1 MTIDPFVS
9 YKLYQA
15 LKLHFESDTYD
26 ALKYNYK
33 TSASP
38 QSFFKRKDKY
48 FFAKVGRKV
57 NSQQELIEYYVS
69 NFVKDVKWV
78 GEMVNQQGDDNYS
91 EYKKTQ
97 ESISYIFKND
107 IYTLGEDF
115 DSLLR
120 VENNQHPMLIKKFL
134 QDSIKLETVVIID
147 KLTGFMNRA
156 DKEITEQL
164 VWPDISRK
172 VKKYKPFVNADM
184 NKCKKIILEVFTN

>member
-57 NSQQELIEYYVS
+57 NSQQELIEYYV
-69 NFVKDVKWV
+69 
-78 GEMVNQQGDDNYS
+78 
-91 EYKKTQ
+91 
-97 ESISYIFKND
+97 
-107 IYTLGEDF
+107 
-115 DSLLR
+115 
-120 VENNQHPMLIKKFL
+120 
-134 QDSIKLETVVIID
+134 VIID